1 MNCVCVCDERF
12 LFTFLKK
19 IPRKQLCSMKNSFT
33 LQHSGVELLLMR
45 KKKKEVTKIT
55 MMKMIFRQR
64 VSQNLAVWTI
74 KNPQLVIK
82 FDSKS
87 HAWRHFP
94 PCPPLPFSP
103 FLFYPNVNIFCHVSM
118 LASYSDSEPKVLR
131 FWSHTAIKDE
141 LRDFS
146 SF

>member
-1 MNCVCVCDERF
+1 MNCVCVCVWWEISVYI
-12 LFTFLKK
+12 LKK
-19 IPRKQLCSMKNSFT
+19 NPSKATVLHEKFIHSTT
-33 LQHSGVELLLMR
+33 LWSRAVIDEE
-45 KKKKEVTKIT
+45 EVTKIT

-141 LRDFS
+141 PRDFS